1 MFERIGILLKR
12 RSKSVALVL
21 GLLVIPA
28 AFAIPKLRFDFT
40 PQAIFEGD
48 DDLVSTAE
56 DVRDTFGYDD
66 AVVLLILADD
76 DAEAAS
82 VAEAAS
88 GVDLEPQVTLPTLLW
103 QAEVLTAIEDAG
115 AVESVA
121 SLTRAELPVIVKPR
135 PIELGSRPLL
145 PYDDIELDE
154 LPLVQ
159 SALTNSPLL
168 RKRFL
173 GANGRDLI
181 AYLQLGP
188 DRRKYEGM
196 QTAVSAIRKVLADH
210 PAPEGKRAFLS
221 GLPPLRVQVVEDLHA
236 EQKRLMPLTALILV
250 IVLGL
255 LFRSAVWAALPLIAV
270 GLGLIY
276 TVGTVAAA
284 GGSFSL
290 VTNILPLLLF
300 ILGVTNAAHIVTR
313 YGEECRRTPNDRYAA
328 ALSTIQ
334 HLGLACLL
342 TALTT
347 ACGFLSLL
355 VARASVLQQLAWQAA
370 VGLFLVYF
378 ATITVFGITLWR
390 FRPPWMR
397 ESGDS
402 KPRLP
407 PIERA
412 LVATSNL
419 VLARP
424 WLVLIGSLLLIGLAV
439 TSGLSVRPDGL
450 MTEMY
455 DPDHPEVQRLGYVE
469 RNLGGFVTLDIDL
482 RAEPGR
488 ELTRADVM
496 KRVLSLERQL
506 AGEPLVLSS
515 ESFASLL
522 EAVRE
527 GPLGSAAGDTA
538 PALTDD

>member
-1 MFERIGILLKR
+1 MFERMGILLKR

-56 DVRDTFGYDD
+56 DVRHTFGYDD

-76 DAEAAS
+76 ETEAGS

-300 ILGVTNAAHIVTR
+300 ILGVTNA
-313 YGEECRRTPNDRYAA
+313 
-328 ALSTIQ
+328 
-334 HLGLACLL
+334 
-342 TALTT
+342 
-347 ACGFLSLL
+347 
-355 VARASVLQQLAWQAA
+355 
-370 VGLFLVYF
+370 
-378 ATITVFGITLWR
+378 
-390 FRPPWMR
+390 
-397 ESGDS
+397 
-402 KPRLP
+402 
-407 PIERA
+407 
-412 LVATSNL
+412 
-419 VLARP
+419 
-424 WLVLIGSLLLIGLAV
+424 
-439 TSGLSVRPDGL
+439 
-450 MTEMY
+450 
-455 DPDHPEVQRLGYVE
+455 
-469 RNLGGFVTLDIDL
+469 
-482 RAEPGR
+482 
-488 ELTRADVM
+488 
-496 KRVLSLERQL
+496 
-506 AGEPLVLSS
+506 
-515 ESFASLL
+515 
-522 EAVRE
+522 
-527 GPLGSAAGDTA
+527 
-538 PALTDD
+538 

>member
-1 MFERIGILLKR
+1 
-12 RSKSVALVL
+12 
-21 GLLVIPA
+21 
-28 AFAIPKLRFDFT
+28 
-40 PQAIFEGD
+40 
-48 DDLVSTAE
+48 
-56 DVRDTFGYDD
+56 
-66 AVVLLILADD
+66 
-76 DAEAAS
+76 
-82 VAEAAS
+82 
-88 GVDLEPQVTLPTLLW
+88 
-103 QAEVLTAIEDAG
+103 
-115 AVESVA
+115 
-121 SLTRAELPVIVKPR
+121 
-135 PIELGSRPLL
+135 
-145 PYDDIELDE
+145 
-154 LPLVQ
+154 
-159 SALTNSPLL
+159 
-168 RKRFL
+168 
-173 GANGRDLI
+173 
-181 AYLQLGP
+181 
-188 DRRKYEGM
+188 
-196 QTAVSAIRKVLADH
+196 
-210 PAPEGKRAFLS
+210 
-221 GLPPLRVQVVEDLHA
+221 
-236 EQKRLMPLTALILV
+236 V

-397 ESGDS
+397 EGGDS

-407 PIERA
+407 AIERA
-412 LVATSNL
+412 LIATSNL

-455 DPDHPEVQRLGYVE
+455 DPDHPQVQTLGYVE

-482 RAEPGR
+482 RAEPEH

-496 KRVLSLERQL
+496 QRVLSLERQL
-506 AGEPLVLSS
+506 AGEPLVISS

-522 EAVRE
+522 ETVRE

-538 PALTDD
+538 PALTDDRVREVLQAVAPVRDVLGLPHFLTSNNERGRVQVRVRDAGTQQTLALIRSIEDRLGALLPASVGVKHRVTGDAAVNAVALDSVIRDLAGSLALASILIFGLMSVLLRSARVGLVASLPNLTPLVLTLGYMGLRGYPLNTSNAIVFTISLGIAVDDSVHFLVRAYEEFSAGRTVDEAIRAAMIGTGRAMVMTTIVLVCGLSALYLSDFVPNRRFAELTSLTMVSALIGDLLLLPACLKLFWQGKGAE